1 VNGWVAATP
10 QLRRAA
16 THLALAI
23 ALFASGAAPPLAA
36 QATTVTLQGTITG
49 SDGSTPEGA
58 QVEVRSRETN
68 AARGA
73 LADQAGTYRVLGLT
87 PGTYDV
93 TVRVIGYRQQRR
105 EGVRLVLG
113 QRALLD
119 FVLERG
125 AVELEPTVVTAEQA
139 FDVQRSDVSTAVLQ
153 EEIEKLPLNSRNML
167 NLAAIAPG
175 VRTYA
180 TEAGTSMPAVGSLP
194 GPRFLQFYADG
205 VELKAMFG
213 GNIIGGGQRGSHIP
227 QEAIREFRIYLNP
240 YDAEYTRGASWVMS
254 AVTHRGGNELE
265 GSLFGF
271 FQNNDLVSRGSFE
284 ATKPEYRRHQL
295 GGNVRGPLARDRLFF
310 SLSYEGQITDD
321 FVTVVPGRPE
331 EKPDI
336 WDRYAGTFKAPH
348 RLHTGLLRLTAPRGS
363 HTFDAIWITRHLQS
377 ESDFGVRFNNVM
389 TAHEAGLAID
399 VRLNSVQLRDTYTSS
414 ALVNELS
421 FHILDSKNDVSLLI
435 PGPRLLYPGI
445 QVGRTTHPLYIRD
458 RYLRAINKT
467 SYTRSGPG
475 GQHVIKSG
483 LELTRVRTSAYW
495 PLNAPGFF
503 EFATD
508 TSTQPS
514 RAQIGIGLVDPTS
527 TRDAWGT
534 IDGWLLGAYLQDQW
548 QPVPSLTIAA
558 GLRYDA
564 EINTLNQ
571 RSVTRWA
578 NDTTLR
584 RAFGEDY
591 LNTGDRENDLD
602 NIAPRL
608 AVTWDALGNSRTFIR
623 GGYGVLYDRV
633 ALYGAMAEKI
643 GSTWAVYRFRNPGTT
658 DPVALRDRVAAG
670 DTSGPN
676 IILLPDRLETP
687 ANHQWSVGIGQQLS
701 DALALNLD
709 YVNQHVKNTY
719 VSIRTNLQRMI
730 PQYGD
735 ITLWDDFGDAKFRG
749 LLASITYD
757 RQPTRLNLAYTLGW
771 SESEFA
777 GSTTSDYPD
786 SSAYAMQRSE
796 GDERHRLV
804 ISGLTQLPF
813 GIDVSGIAIV
823 ASPRPFLASVGFD
836 VNQNGT
842 SLDDWPNGT
851 RTHRRDGWDHWYRTV
866 DLRLGKSFPVRGG
879 RLNVTAEV
887 FNAFNWANHSE
898 YQATQ
903 TALGY
908 GEPVADYA
916 RRQGQLGIRYQF

>member
-1 VNGWVAATP
+1 MC
-10 QLRRAA
+10 
-16 THLALAI
+16 
-23 ALFASGAAPPLAA
+23 AAPFLLAALVSPSLAA
-36 QATTVTLQGTITG
+36 QATTVSLQGIISA

-58 QVEVRSRETN
+58 HVEIRSRETN
-68 AARGA
+68 AARRVIADKTGA
-73 LADQAGTYRVLGLT
+73 YRVLGLT

-93 TVRVIGYRQQRR
+93 TVRAIGYRQQRH

-119 FVLERG
+119 FALERG
-125 AVELEPTVVTAEQA
+125 AVELEPTVITAEWA

-295 GGNVRGPLARDRLFF
+295 GGNVRGPVVRDRLFF

-321 FVTVVPGRPE
+321 FVTVVPGRPQ

-336 WDRYAGTFKAPH
+336 WDKYAGTFKAPH

-363 HTFDAIWITRHLQS
+363 HTFDAIWTSRHLQS
-377 ESDFGVRFNNVM
+377 EAEFGIRFMNVM
-389 TAHEAGLAID
+389 TAHQAALDID

-414 ALVNELS
+414 DLVNELS
-421 FHILDSKNDVSLLI
+421 LHVLDSKNDISLLI
-435 PGPRLLYPGI
+435 PGPRLLYPNI
-445 QVGRTTHPLYIRD
+445 QVGRTVHPLFIRD

-475 GQHVIKSG
+475 GHHVIKSG
-483 LELTRVRTSAYW
+483 LELTRVRTSVYQ
-495 PLNAPGFF
+495 PQNAAGFF
-503 EFATD
+503 QFATD

-514 RAQIGIGLVDPTS
+514 SAQIGIGLVDPTS

-548 QPVPSLTIAA
+548 QPVPRLTITG

-571 RSVTRWA
+571 RFLTRWA
-578 NDTTLR
+578 NDTALH

-608 AVTWDALGNSRTFIR
+608 AVTWDALGSGRTFIR

-633 ALYGAMAEKI
+633 ALYGAIGERI
-643 GSTWAVYRFRNPGTT
+643 GSTWAVYRFANPGTT
-658 DPVALRDRVAAG
+658 DPAELRRRVAAG
-670 DTSGPN
+670 DGTSRPN

-709 YVNQHVKNTY
+709 YVNQHVRNTY
-719 VSIRTNLQRMI
+719 VSIKTNPQSRRTI

-735 ITLWDDFGDAKFRG
+735 IALWDDFGDAKFRG
-749 LLASITYD
+749 LLTSLTYD
-757 RQPTRLNLAYTLGW
+757 RRPARLNVAYTLGW

-777 GSTTSDYPD
+777 SSPTSDYPD
-786 SSAYAMQRSE
+786 SAAYTMQRSE

-804 ISGLTQLPF
+804 VSGLTQLPF

-823 ASPRPFLASVGFD
+823 ASPRPFLAAVGRD
-836 VNQNGT
+836 VNGNDNAV
-842 SLDDWPNGT
+842 DDWPNGV

-887 FNAFNWANHSE
+887 FNVFSWANHSE
-898 YQATQ
+898 YQATESAQ
-903 TALGY
+903 GY
-908 GEPVADYA
+908 GEPVADYP
-916 RRQGQLGIRYQF
+916 RRQGQLGVRYQF